1 MTVKISLNGADQG
14 AVTVESSGAFSKAIT
29 LREGANVIV
38 VTATDSAGL
47 ESSVTRNVTL
57 DTSVPQII
65 SATIVPNPADTGE
78 TVIITVTVQ

>member
-1 MTVKISLNGADQG
+1 M
-14 AVTVESSGAFSKAIT
+14 
-29 LREGANVIV
+29 
-38 VTATDSAGL
+38 
-47 ESSVTRNVTL
+47 TL